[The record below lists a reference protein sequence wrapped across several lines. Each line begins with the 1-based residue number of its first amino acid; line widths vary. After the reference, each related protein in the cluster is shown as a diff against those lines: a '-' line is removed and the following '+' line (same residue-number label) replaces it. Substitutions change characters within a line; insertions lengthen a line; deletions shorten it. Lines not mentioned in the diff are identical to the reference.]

1 MNLPLKAALRAAIPL
16 AIAIPIGLSL
26 LLSGETVQGQSTFA
40 AGVIVAALL
49 AGSLIYQVEKWSL
62 PKQSLLHF
70 GLMVVTVLPALLL
83 SGWFPLG
90 TVADYL
96 IAVAAFL
103 ASGAVLWTL
112 MYFISTGGV
121 VQRIRKSDGKL
132 IRK

>member
-83 SGWFPLG
+83 SGWFPPRH
-90 TVADYL
+90 
-96 IAVAAFL
+96 
-103 ASGAVLWTL
+103 
-112 MYFISTGGV
+112 GG
-121 VQRIRKSDGKL
+121 
-132 IRK
+132 